1 MEAQDMSIYIK
12 FRIDLTISKDK
23 EFKFF
28 WDIIYVI
35 DISDKKS
42 KGPKL
47 NLGSYRM

>member
-28 WDIIYVI
+28 EI
-35 DISDKKS
+35 
-42 KGPKL
+42 
-47 NLGSYRM
+47 